1 MALPV
6 EAWDPEL
13 FQDLQQLLT
22 RISTQPTTS
31 TIRRFAA
38 KLDDASP
45 WITSLTHFPG
55 PNDAEKQALERGEP
69 VFDGI
74 GSEIKL
80 KCVFRTARLAFWLV
94 CQSHWTSTRAHE
106 PNIHSPLA
114 LSTLLGC
121 TRGPRRRAPESL
133 CLALDPRSDNLYP
146 PSIHT

>member
-38 KLDDASP
+38 RLDDASP

-55 PNDAEKQALERGEP
+55 PNEAERQALEQGTSLLSHKQFPSR
-69 VFDGI
+69 
-74 GSEIKL
+74 
-80 KCVFRTARLAFWLV
+80 FRADIVVLTQNRSFYLPGHLSKSLAH
-94 CQSHWTSTRAHE
+94 SST
-106 PNIHSPLA
+106 
-114 LSTLLGC
+114 
-121 TRGPRRRAPESL
+121 
-133 CLALDPRSDNLYP
+133 
-146 PSIHT
+146 